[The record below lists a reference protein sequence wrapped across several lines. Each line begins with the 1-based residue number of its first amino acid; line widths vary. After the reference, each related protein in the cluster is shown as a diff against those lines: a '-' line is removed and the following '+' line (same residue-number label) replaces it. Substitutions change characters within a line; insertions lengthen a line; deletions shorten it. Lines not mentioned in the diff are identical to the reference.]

1 MQVTVLGQ
9 TSAEGSTGQI
19 NLGGPRQRAVL
30 AILLIARGDIVS
42 VDKLTDDLWNG
53 EPPPRA
59 IGALQ
64 AYISNLR
71 RVLEPDRA
79 PRTAS
84 SILVS
89 KAPGYAIRLP
99 TEAVDAWHFE
109 KSIRDADGREPAI
122 RRRILADALALWRGD
137 AYAEVAG
144 EPWAEAEIARLNEL
158 RTIARE
164 RLVAATLECGNA
176 SDAALDAATLT
187 REHPLREESWRLL
200 ALALYSSGRQADAL
214 AALRQART
222 ILGDELGLDPGPALI
237 ELEAAV
243 LAHRV
248 VTPRTGRSVGTTLVE
263 PPAPTSDRETFF
275 GRADELRRLTDQAS
289 SIVLVAGEAGSGKS
303 ALLAASKAALDS
315 VGWTCLLGRC
325 PEADGAPP
333 AWAWTEILRSAAA
346 EFDVGAHA
354 EALAPLLT
362 DTAVTQ
368 QGNRFRLLRAVV
380 DYLTDVAATTRVT
393 VILDDLHR
401 ADPETLALL
410 VALARSSSASLR
422 MLGAYRPD
430 ELGPDHE
437 ATLAALAPLSPVR
450 LRLTGLTDAE
460 AAELVQSVSGLTPE
474 RSTMEILTE
483 RTAGNPFYLRESA
496 LLLSSEGAVVAT
508 SEVPEGVRDVLR
520 RRFARLP
527 ELTISMMR
535 LASVFGRQADLE
547 VLLTATELD
556 TDTALDALE
565 SGVVAGLLDDSDP
578 TRIRFT
584 HVLVRDTLYSD
595 LTLIRRRRWHAQI
608 AEALEQQSP
617 QDFSALAL
625 HYGQLHGDAHTRKA
639 LDYAVAAA
647 AEADDRFA
655 HGSAALLY
663 SDALAAWD
671 RLEDGSV
678 DEQVELLARKISA
691 QVAAGSSIGAAEA
704 RRQAVSIAERTGRTD
719 LLIRTLTAG
728 ELPTTWLKREYGM
741 YDADLASLIE
751 RALTFD
757 DIDEDSRCRLL
768 CALVDEIRG
777 EADERAMEAAEEA
790 YALARTLQ
798 SPEVLGLATNA
809 LWNLV
814 GADLD
819 PERRMSL
826 SLQLIELGT
835 THDMPVFAMIG
846 HHGSFLVDAVER
858 RFDSMREHLDE
869 EFALAERYSW
879 QQSLATCHL
888 SRGMLAHAA
897 GDIDAAHRHFDA
909 GGTALRSSV
918 AVNADVIH
926 ALAYV
931 TTAVSTGTLG
941 AFEPGLRTLYSQYP
955 AVAAD
960 LLALALADLGRAG
973 EALEVRRA
981 AGPIRH
987 DFFESL
993 FLALRGMAVL
1003 ETGELDQAAAV
1014 AHSLSRFTGQLAG
1027 TATGTYVVGPVDTVL
1042 ARLAAALGDTDRA
1055 ADYQATALEL
1065 ARAWGNPQWIF
1076 AATRKP
1082 QEHSK

>member
-1 MQVTVLGQ
+1 MLGE
-9 TSAEGSTGQI
+9 TSAEGSAGQI

-42 VDKLTDDLWNG
+42 VDRLTDDLWNG

-79 PRTAS
+79 PRTPS

-99 TEAVDAWHFE
+99 AESVDAWHFDA
-109 KSIRDADGREPAI
+109 SIRDADGREPSI

-187 REHPLREESWRLL
+187 RDHPLREESWRLL

-214 AALRQART
+214 AALRQARA
-222 ILGDELGLDPGPALI
+222 ILSGELGLDPGPALI

-248 VTPRTGRSVGTTLVE
+248 ATPGTSRSAGTAVVE
-263 PPAPTSDRETFF
+263 TPPPAADRDTFF
-275 GRADELRRLTDQAS
+275 GRADELRRLTDHSS

-303 ALLAASKAALDS
+303 ALLAASISALEPI
-315 VGWTCLLGRC
+315 GWTCLLGHC

-333 AWAWTEILRSAAA
+333 AWAWTEILRRAAA
-346 EFDVGAHA
+346 DHDIGVHA
-354 EALAPLLT
+354 EKLAPLLT

-368 QGNRFRLLRAVV
+368 PGNRFRLLRAVV
-380 DYLTDVAATTRVT
+380 DYLTGVAAVTPLT

-410 VALARSSSASLR
+410 VALARASSPSLR
-422 MLGAYRPD
+422 ILGAYRPD

-437 ATLAALAPLSPVR
+437 AMLAALAPLSPVR
-450 LRLTGLTDAE
+450 LRLTGLTDDE
-460 AAELVQSVSGLTPE
+460 AAELVQSVSGLTPA
-474 RSTMEILTE
+474 RSTMRILTE

-496 LLLSSEGAVVAT
+496 LLLSSEGDVVAT

-535 LASVFGRQADLE
+535 LASVFGREADLE
-547 VLLTATELD
+547 VLLTVAQLD
-556 TDTALDALE
+556 TDTTLDALE
-565 SGVVAGLLDDSDP
+565 SGVVAGLLDDTDP
-578 TRIRFT
+578 SRLRFT

-595 LTLIRRRRWHAQI
+595 LTSMRRRRWHAQI
-608 AEALEQQSP
+608 AEALEQRSP
-617 QDFSALAL
+617 RDFSALAL
-625 HYGQLHGDAHTRKA
+625 HYGQLHGDVHSRKA
-639 LDYAVAAA
+639 LDFAVAAA

-671 RLEDGSV
+671 RLDDGSV

-691 QVAAGSSIGAAEA
+691 QVAAGSSIGAAES
-704 RRQAVSIAERTGRTD
+704 RRQAVSIAERTGRAD

-741 YDADLASLIE
+741 YDAELASLIE
-751 RALTFD
+751 RALTFE
-757 DIDEDSRCRLL
+757 IDEDSRCRLL

-790 YALARTLQ
+790 YALACTLE
-798 SPEVLGLATNA
+798 SPEILGLATNA

-846 HHGSFLVDAVER
+846 HHGSFLVDAAER

-869 EFALAERYSW
+869 EFSLAERYSW

-897 GDIDAAHRHFDA
+897 GDIDTAHRHFDA

-931 TTAVSTGTLG
+931 TTAVSSGTLG
-941 AFEPGLRTLYSQYP
+941 AFETGLRTLYSQYP

-960 LLALALADLGRAG
+960 LLALALAELGRVG
-973 EALEVRRA
+973 EAVEIRRA

-993 FLALRGMAVL
+993 FLAIRGMAVL
-1003 ETGELDQAAAV
+1003 ETGELDEAAAV
-1014 AHSLSRFTGQLAG
+1014 AQSLSRFTGQLAG
-1027 TATGTYVVGPVDTVL
+1027 IATGTYVVGPVDTVL
-1042 ARLAAALGDTDRA
+1042 AQLAAALGDTDRA
-1055 ADYQATALEL
+1055 ADYQVAALEL
-1065 ARAWGNPQWIF
+1065 ARAWGNPHWILT
-1076 AATRKP
+1076 ATKKP